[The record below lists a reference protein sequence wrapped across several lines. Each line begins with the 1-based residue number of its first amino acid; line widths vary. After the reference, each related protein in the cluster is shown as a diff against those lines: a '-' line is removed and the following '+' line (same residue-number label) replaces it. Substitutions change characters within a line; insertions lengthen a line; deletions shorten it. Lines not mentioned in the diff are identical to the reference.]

1 MKDQNDQKTVDLLT
15 DLGASRGVGRPRQY
29 ANAAERQRAYRQRL
43 KEQGKRVVS
52 RVVRDVRDEEKPL
65 VSDVLDLSQVRGAKG
80 R

>member
-15 DLGASRGVGRPRQY
+15 DTDVPRSVGRPRKY
-29 ANAAERQRAYRQRL
+29 ADPAARQRAYRQRL

-52 RVVRDVRDEEKPL
+52 RVVRDVRDVEKPL
-65 VSDVLDLSQVRGAKG
+65 VSDVIDLSQVRGAKG

>member
-15 DLGASRGVGRPRQY
+15 DLGAPRSVGRPRQY

-52 RVVRDVRDEEKPL
+52 RVVRDVRDVEKPL